1 MGNKNKIFNLK
12 WCWYEEQADYLFFH
26 ENKTEKQF
34 KEDVIFLLRRY
45 GEDYIN
51 KEKGWCSAMSWI
63 DFISEK
69 LETIGYI
76 KVEPITWSYFG
87 GYILDE
93 GEDDEW
99 REIVGDR
106 LFNLA
111 IEKNKDS
118 ERELDEERKKR
129 NKQ

>member
-1 MGNKNKIFNLK
+1 MKNKNNIFNLR
-12 WCWYEEQADYLFFH
+12 WAWYEEQADYLFFH

-34 KEDVIFLLRRY
+34 KEDVIFLLRFY

-51 KEKGWCSAMSWI
+51 QEDGWCSALSWI
-63 DFISEK
+63 TFISEK
-69 LETIGYI
+69 LEAMGYE

-87 GYILDE
+87 GYILEKED
-93 GEDDEW
+93 DDEW

-111 IEKNKDS
+111 IKKN
-118 ERELDEERKKR
+118 EAVEQELDEERKKR